1 MVTSTAMVCVQ
12 DSTGVVLSLPP
23 LTNCEPSKVR
33 QPVCRPHFS
42 LHSPLTLCSCTAS
55 SPLQVDASSHDL
67 LLEVTSG
74 ESLAACKS
82 VMDSLIVGMCEAGLV
97 GSDGVLSV
105 EQGRVVEEGG
115 KLLVLYP
122 SRTDLSN
129 NSVDVRRP

>member
-1 MVTSTAMVCVQ
+1 MDLSNAHALFPIQVC
-12 DSTGVVLSLPP
+12 
-23 LTNCEPSKVR
+23 
-33 QPVCRPHFS
+33 
-42 LHSPLTLCSCTAS
+42 AS
-55 SPLQVDASSHDL
+55 SRDL

-122 SRTDLSN
+122 SRTDLS
-129 NSVDVRRP
+129 SGIVDVRRP